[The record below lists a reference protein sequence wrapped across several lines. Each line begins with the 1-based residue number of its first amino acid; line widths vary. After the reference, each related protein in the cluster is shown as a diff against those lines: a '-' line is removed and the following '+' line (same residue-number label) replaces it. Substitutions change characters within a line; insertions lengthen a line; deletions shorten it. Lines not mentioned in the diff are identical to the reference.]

1 VGVVGTVDVLRLIII
16 FVVGGELHSIVGFQR
31 ITSITLEKENNKYI
45 LTHLF
50 VSLYKRK
57 WLDTNRIFPPLAIWW
72 KPIESKSWIHEF

>member
-16 FVVGGELHSIVGFQR
+16 SVVGGELHSIVGFQR

-57 WLDTNRIFPPLAIWW
+57 WLDTNRIFPPLAI
-72 KPIESKSWIHEF
+72 